1 MSSKASTDIE
11 SFLIA
16 EARILDERRWEDWL
30 ALFTDQAWYWVPIE
44 EGQPDPKTTVSLM
57 YDDRRLLETRVR
69 RLMAGKL
76 HTQSPVARTSRIVA
90 NATLE
95 DDADNVLTVR
105 SKFEMVEYRR
115 NKQRLFAGTQW
126 HGIERTAD
134 TFRIHW
140 KKVEL
145 VNCDSMMDG
154 LTVPF

>member
-1 MSSKASTDIE
+1 MSILASPEIE
-11 SFLIA
+11 AFLIA
-16 EARILDERRWEDWL
+16 EARMLDERRWEDWL
-30 ALFTDQAWYWVPIE
+30 ALFTDQGWYWVPIE

-69 RLMAGKL
+69 RLTAGKL

-90 NATLE
+90 NPTQE
-95 DDADNVLTVR
+95 DETDGILTVR

-115 NKQRLFAGTQW
+115 NRQRLFAGTQW
-126 HGIERTAD
+126 HGIEPSGD
-134 TFRIHW
+134 TFTIHW

-145 VNCDSMMDG
+145 ANCDSMMDG